1 MSFPEDGAGVEDVLR
16 MLHEMSEGDLD
27 PLNGRMWGHTYYSGL
42 EDVIEIVRRAYIM
55 YMDKTMLDF
64 TVYPSVLRMENEV
77 IGFAREILGGDES
90 VVGNFTYGGTESI
103 MLAVKAAREKFR
115 KESGSSSVPEIVLP
129 DTAHPAFYKSAEY
142 LGLKVV
148 RVRTGEGW
156 RIDGEAVNGAIGR
169 NTCMVVCSAPNYP
182 FGVVDD
188 VKSVADICAEK
199 DVWLHVDACLG
210 GFILPFLKEVGQKI
224 PPFDFSVDGVTSI
237 SADFH
242 KFGYAPRGASAILY
256 RDSSLREGQ
265 IFVMSSW
272 PGYPLVNTAVLSTRS
287 AGTLAATWAVM
298 NHLGR
303 KGYVELAGRVL
314 NVRRKLE
321 KALPEMGFEII
332 GKPEASV
339 LAFTHPSVDVF
350 VLAEK
355 MGEMGWYIQAQ
366 PGSAVLGYPKC
377 IHMTINPGHDRVVDE
392 FLRDLGIAMKES
404 KGPAVENVES
414 ILEDIQGGLGLKPG
428 ELPENLSAVNE
439 LIHRLPPEMVE
450 SVLKSMIN
458 EVIFRPPADRG

>member
-1 MSFPEDGAGVEDVLR
+1 MAFPEEGVERGEVLK
-16 MLHEMSEGDLD
+16 MLEEMSKGDLD

-42 EDVIEIVRRAYIM
+42 EDVIEIVRKAYTM

-77 IGFAREILGGDES
+77 IGFAREILNGDES

-115 KESGSSSVPEIVLP
+115 KGRGSSEVPEIILP

-142 LGLKVV
+142 LGLKVL
-148 RVRTGEGW
+148 RVKTNGEW
-156 RIDGEAVNGAIGR
+156 KVVGEAVSEVVGR
-169 NTCMVVCSAPNYP
+169 RTCMVVCSAPNYP

-188 VKSVADICAEK
+188 VESVAEVCEDK
-199 DVWLHVDACLG
+199 GVWLHVDACLG
-210 GFILPFLKEVGQKI
+210 GFILPFLRDIGEKVS
-224 PPFDFSVDGVTSI
+224 PFDFSVDGVSSI

-256 RDSSLREGQ
+256 RESSLREGQ

-298 NHLGR
+298 NYLGR
-303 KGYVELAGRVL
+303 KGYARLAGRIL
-314 NVRRKLE
+314 KVRKRLE
-321 KALPEMGFEII
+321 KELPEMGFEII

-339 LAFTHPSVDVF
+339 LAFTHPAIDVF
-350 VLAEK
+350 VLADKMEEK
-355 MGEMGWYIQAQ
+355 GWYIQPQ
-366 PGSAVLGYPKC
+366 PGSALLGYPKC
-377 IHMTINPGHDRVVDE
+377 IHLTVNPGHDRVVEE
-392 FLRDLGIAMKES
+392 FLKDLRDAARGCE
-404 KGPAVENVES
+404 GVVVGDVES
-414 ILEDIQGGLGLKPG
+414 ILEDIQGKLGLRPG
-428 ELPENLSAVNE
+428 ELPENLSVVNE
-439 LIHRLPPEMVE
+439 LIHRLHPDMVE
-450 SVLKSMIN
+450 EMLRSMIN
-458 EVIFRPPADRG
+458 EVIFRPSE